1 MSFAVL
7 IVAIVMGTVT
17 FVTLASIWLGTSYS
31 LRKRG
36 YNPDQTKETYNQLK
50 SDLQR
55 ISADLEK
62 IREHIADLIILNHD
76 RTSRRRISH
85 GS

>member
-7 IVAIVMGTVT
+7 IVAIAMGTIT

-31 LRKRG
+31 LKKLG
-36 YNPDQTKETYNQLK
+36 YDPNQMKETYNLLR

-76 RTSRRRISH
+76 RRSKRS
-85 GS
+85 

>member
-1 MSFAVL
+1 MSLAVL

-17 FVTLASIWLGTSYS
+17 LVTLASIWLGTSYS
-31 LRKRG
+31 LRKHG
-36 YNPDQTKETYNQLK
+36 YNPDRTKETYNQLK

-76 RTSRRRISH
+76 RRSKTS
-85 GS
+85 

>member
-7 IVAIVMGTVT
+7 MVAIVMGAIT
-17 FVTLASIWLGTSYS
+17 FVTLVSIWLGTSYS
-31 LRKRG
+31 LKKRG
-36 YNPDQTKETYNQLK
+36 YNPNQAKETYHQLE

-55 ISADLEK
+55 ISADLDE
-62 IREHIADLIILNHD
+62 IRTHIADLIILNHD
-76 RTSRRRISH
+76 RTSRRGISH

>member
-1 MSFAVL
+1 MSLAVL

-31 LRKRG
+31 LKKRG
-36 YNPDQTKETYNQLK
+36 YNPDQTKETYNLLR

-55 ISADLEK
+55 ISADMEE
-62 IREHIADLIILNHD
+62 IRAYIADLIILNHD
-76 RTSRRRISH
+76 RTSKTP
-85 GS
+85 